1 MSLDLGTP
9 KVLEL
14 VLKLKQYPVLSR
26 EIRQRMR
33 DEIFRRG
40 IITPADFEREVR
52 KKARESQIREGLHD
66 PLVEER
72 VDVWEQRVSVI
83 RDDLTDFYFAH
94 NCPPSLFEQIVQE
107 VVNPRT
113 PDEDFVLSFNP
124 ELAPWAML
132 FARGEE
138 YEGYPPEQKARV
150 QHHLKEM
157 VVVLTKGMLSDQL
170 DFVGLAREFLTIGD
184 LKAIRQRRIGRG
196 KIGGKAAGMMLA
208 WKIIQR
214 YGAELDPELAQQV
227 VIPESFFVGA
237 DVFYDFQAI
246 NDLVRFMNQKYKK
259 LDAIR
264 AEYPEL
270 RRRYIGGEFP
280 EDTKEAFRALLVE
293 VGDSP
298 IVVRSSSLLEDNF
311 GYSFAGKYDS
321 FFLPNQ
327 GTPKENLKSLMRAIS
342 EVYASALSPDAL
354 EYRRRMGLLDYDERM
369 AVLIQKVVGSQYRRY
384 YLPALAGVAFSHNP
398 FRWNARIRH
407 EEGLVRLVWGLGTRA
422 VDRVSKEYPRMIA
435 LSHPTLRPEMGVQE
449 VNKYSQHLV
458 DVLDLQG
465 NQVETLPTY
474 ELLSSSYPGLHLIA
488 SVNKGDYVQ
497 PLFSLLDEPDPHTL
511 VLTFDNLIANTNF
524 VPLIKFVLTTLEQ
537 HYQRPVDIEFA
548 VERLGGPS
556 SKRLTLSL
564 LQCRPLSLQQNGQP
578 VEIPEKVPREDVL
591 FTANRLVPQGI
602 VSGIKYIVWIDP
614 SAYDRIPD
622 PVHKTQ
628 VARTV
633 GQLNQALEGEKFILM
648 GPGRWG
654 SSNVSLGVKVSYAD
668 IDHASVLIEV
678 ALAHGEHAPEA
689 SYGTHFFQDLVESRI
704 YPLPIY
710 PDDPQTAFAWS
721 FFDRAPNVLTS
732 ILPGHAG
739 DDTVKVIDIPEV
751 TGGRHLEIVMDG
763 EQERALGY
771 LK

>member
-548 VERLGGPS
+548 VERLGGPN

-591 FTANRLVPQGI
+591 FTANRLVPQGL

>member
-548 VERLGGPS
+548 VERLGGPN

>member
-14 VLKLKQYPVLSR
+14 VLKLKQYPILSR

-33 DEIFRRG
+33 EEIFRRG

-72 VDVWEQRVSVI
+72 VDVWERRIAMI

-94 NCPPSLFEQIVQE
+94 NCPPSLLEQIVQE

-138 YEGYPPEQKARV
+138 YEAYPPDQKARI

-170 DFVGLAREFLTIGD
+170 DFVGLAREFLTISD

-214 YGAELDPELAQQV
+214 YGAEIDPELAAHV
-227 VIPESFFVGA
+227 IIPESFFVGA

-264 AEYPEL
+264 AEFPEL

-280 EDTKEAFRALLVE
+280 EDTKESFRVLLTE

-327 GTPKENLKSLMRAIS
+327 GTPEENLKSLTRAIS
-342 EVYASALSPDAL
+342 EVYASALSPDAI

-369 AVLIQKVVGSQYRRY
+369 AVLIQKVVGSQYKRY
-384 YLPALAGVAFSHNP
+384 YFPALAGVAFSHNP
-398 FRWNARIRH
+398 FRWNARIRR

-449 VNKYSQHLV
+449 VSKYSQHLV

-488 SVNKGDYVQ
+488 SANKGDYVQ

-511 VLTFDNLIANTNF
+511 VLTFDSLIANTDF
-524 VPLIKFVLTTLEQ
+524 ISLMKFVLATLEQ

-548 VERLGGPS
+548 VERLGGPN
-556 SKRLTLSL
+556 SKELTLSL

-578 VEIPEKVPREDVL
+578 VEIPEHVPGEDVL
-591 FTANRLVPQGI
+591 FTANRLVPHGV
-602 VSGIKYIVWIDP
+602 VSGIRYIVWIDP
-614 SAYDRIPD
+614 SAYDRIPSS
-622 PVHKTQ
+622 VQKTQ
-628 VARTV
+628 IARTV
-633 GQLNQALEGEKFILM
+633 GQLNQALEGEKFVLM

-654 SSNVSLGVKVSYAD
+654 SSNASLGVKVTYAD

-689 SYGTHFFQDLVESRI
+689 SYGTHFFQDLVESKI

-710 PDDPQTAFAWS
+710 PDDSQTVFAWS
-721 FFDRAPNVLTS
+721 FFDRAPNVLTK
-732 ILPGHAG
+732 ILPGHTANG
-739 DDTVKVIDIPEV
+739 TVKLIDVPEV

-771 LK
+771 IR

>member
-14 VLKLKQYPVLSR
+14 VLKLKQYPILSR

-66 PLVEER
+66 PLAEER
-72 VDVWEQRVSVI
+72 VDVWEQRISLI

-94 NCPPSLFEQIVQE
+94 NCPPSLLEQIVQE

-138 YEGYPPEQKARV
+138 YESYPPEQRARV

-170 DFVGLAREFLTIGD
+170 DFVGLAREFLTISD

-214 YGAELDPELAQQV
+214 YGAEIDPELAAHV

-264 AEYPEL
+264 AEYPAL
-270 RRRYIGGEFP
+270 RRAYVGGEFP
-280 EDTKEAFRALLVE
+280 EDVKESFRSLLAE
-293 VGDSP
+293 VGASP

-311 GYSFAGKYDS
+311 GFSFAGKYDS
-321 FFLPNQ
+321 IFLPNQ
-327 GTPKENLKSLMRAIS
+327 GTPGQNLESLMHAIS
-342 EVYASALSPDAL
+342 EVYGSTLSPDAL

-369 AVLIQKVVGSQYRRY
+369 AVLIQKVVGSRYKRY

-398 FRWNARIRH
+398 FRWNARIRR

-449 VNKYSQHLV
+449 VSKYSQHLV
-458 DVLDLQG
+458 DVLDLTG
-465 NQVETLPTY
+465 NRLETLPTY
-474 ELLSSSYPGLHLIA
+474 DLLSSSYPGLHLIA

-524 VPLIKFVLTTLEQ
+524 VPLMKFVLTTLEQ

-548 VERLGGPS
+548 VERLGGPNS
-556 SKRLTLSL
+556 RELTLSL

-578 VEIPEKVPREDVL
+578 VEIPEQVPREDVL
-591 FTANRLVPQGI
+591 FMANRLVPHGV

-633 GQLNQALEGEKFILM
+633 GQLNQALEGEKFVLM

-654 SSNVSLGVKVSYAD
+654 SSNVSLGVKISYAD

-689 SYGTHFFQDLVESRI
+689 SYGTHFFQDLVESGI

-710 PDDPQTAFAWS
+710 PDDPQTAFAWA
-721 FFDRAPNVLTS
+721 FFDRAPNVLTR
-732 ILPGHAG
+732 ILPGHTNS
-739 DDTVKVIDIPEV
+739 DTVKVIDIPEV

>member
-14 VLKLKQYPVLSR
+14 VLKLKQYPILSR

-40 IITPADFEREVR
+40 IITPADFERELR

-72 VDVWEQRVSVI
+72 VDVWEQRISVI

-94 NCPPSLFEQIVQE
+94 NCPPSLLEQIVQE

-138 YEGYPPEQKARV
+138 YEGYSPEQKARV

-214 YGAELDPELAQQV
+214 YGAELDPELAQHV

-280 EDTKEAFRALLVE
+280 EDTKEAFRALLVG

-369 AVLIQKVVGSQYRRY
+369 AVLIQKVVGSRYKRY

-449 VNKYSQHLV
+449 VSKYSQHLV

-548 VERLGGPS
+548 VERLGGPN
-556 SKRLTLSL
+556 SKKLTLSL

-578 VEIPEKVPREDVL
+578 VEIPEQVPREDVL
-591 FTANRLVPQGI
+591 FTANRLVPHGV
-602 VSGIKYIVWIDP
+602 VSGVKYIVWVDP
-614 SAYDRIPD
+614 SAYDRVPD
-622 PVHKTQ
+622 PVRKTQ

-633 GQLNQALEGEKFILM
+633 GQLNQALEGEKFVLM

-710 PDDPQTAFAWS
+710 PDDPQTVFAWS
-721 FFDRAPNVLTS
+721 FFDRAPNVLTR

-739 DDTVKVIDIPEV
+739 DDTVKVIDIPGV

-763 EQERALGY
+763 EQEKALGY

>member
-214 YGAELDPELAQQV
+214 YGAELDPELARQV

-548 VERLGGPS
+548 VERLGGPN

-751 TGGRHLEIVMDG
+751 TGGCHLEIVMDG

>member
-72 VDVWEQRVSVI
+72 ADVWEQRVSVI

-94 NCPPSLFEQIVQE
+94 NCPPSLLEQIVPE
-107 VVNPRT
+107 VVDPRT
-113 PDEDFVLSFNP
+113 PDEGFVLSFNP

-138 YEGYPPEQKARV
+138 YESYPPEKRAGV

-170 DFVGLAREFLTIGD
+170 DFVGLAREFLTISD
-184 LKAIRQRRIGRG
+184 LKTIRQRRIGRG

-208 WKIIQR
+208 WEIIQR
-214 YGAELDPELAQQV
+214 YGAELNPKLAAQV

-246 NDLVRFMNQKYKK
+246 NNLVRFMNQKYKA

-270 RRRYIGGEFP
+270 RRAYVGGEFP
-280 EDTKEAFRALLVE
+280 EEVKEALRALLAE
-293 VGDSP
+293 VDDSP
-298 IVVRSSSLLEDNF
+298 IVVRSSSLLEDSF
-311 GYSFAGKYDS
+311 GFSFAGKYDS

-327 GTPKENLKSLMRAIS
+327 GTPEENLGALMRAIS

-354 EYRRRMGLLDYDERM
+354 QYRRRMGLLDYDERM
-369 AVLIQKVVGSQYRRY
+369 AVLIQKVVGSRYGRY

-398 FRWNARIRH
+398 FRWNARIRR
-407 EEGLVRLVWGLGTRA
+407 EDGLVRLVWGLGTRA

-435 LSHPTLRPEMGVQE
+435 LSHPTLRPEMGAQE
-449 VNKYSQHLV
+449 VSRYSQHLV
-458 DVLDLQG
+458 DVLDLKD
-465 NQVETLPTY
+465 NRLETLPTY
-474 ELLSSSYPGLHLIA
+474 ELLSSSYPGLNLIA
-488 SVNKGDYVQ
+488 SVNRGDYVQ
-497 PLFSLLDEPDPHTL
+497 PLFSLLDDPDPHSL
-511 VLTFDNLIANTNF
+511 VLTFDNLIAHTDF
-524 VPLIKFVLTTLEQ
+524 VPLMKFVLTILEQ
-537 HYQRPVDIEFA
+537 HYERPVDIEFA
-548 VERLGGPS
+548 VERLGGPKS
-556 SKRLTLSL
+556 RNVTLSL

-578 VEIPEKVPREDVL
+578 VELPEHVPSEDVL
-591 FTANRLVPQGI
+591 FTANRLVPHGV
-602 VSGIKYIVWIDP
+602 VSGIRYVVWIDP
-614 SAYDRIPD
+614 TAYDRMPD
-622 PVHKTQ
+622 AVQKTR
-628 VARTV
+628 VARLV
-633 GQLNQALEGEKFILM
+633 GQLNQRLAGEKFVLM

-654 SSNVSLGVKVSYAD
+654 SSNVNLGVRVSYAD
-668 IDHASVLIEV
+668 IDHASVLIEI

-710 PDDPQTAFAWS
+710 PDDPQTQFNWS
-721 FFDRAPNVLTS
+721 FFDSAPDVLGR
-732 ILPGHAG
+732 ILPECSTCDAL
-739 DDTVKVIDIPEV
+739 KVIDIVQV
-751 TGGRHLEIVMDG
+751 TGGRYLEIVMDG
-763 EQERALGY
+763 EQDRALGY

>member
-14 VLKLKQYPVLSR
+14 VLKLKQYPILSR

-40 IITPADFEREVR
+40 IITPADFERELR

-72 VDVWEQRVSVI
+72 VDVWEQRISVI

-94 NCPPSLFEQIVQE
+94 NCPPSLLEQIVQE

-138 YEGYPPEQKARV
+138 YEGYSPEQKARV

-214 YGAELDPELAQQV
+214 YGAELDPELAQHV

-280 EDTKEAFRALLVE
+280 EDTKEAFRALLVG

-369 AVLIQKVVGSQYRRY
+369 AVLIQKVVGSRYKRY

-449 VNKYSQHLV
+449 VSKYSQHLV

-548 VERLGGPS
+548 VERLGGPN
-556 SKRLTLSL
+556 SKKLTLSL
-564 LQCRPLSLQQNGQP
+564 LQCRPLSLQQNGQA
-578 VEIPEKVPREDVL
+578 VEIPEQVPREDVL
-591 FTANRLVPQGI
+591 FTANRLVPHGV
-602 VSGIKYIVWIDP
+602 VSGVKYIVWVDP
-614 SAYDRIPD
+614 SAYDRVPD
-622 PVHKTQ
+622 PVRKTQ

-633 GQLNQALEGEKFILM
+633 GQLNQALEGEKFVLM

-710 PDDPQTAFAWS
+710 PDDPQTVFAWS
-721 FFDRAPNVLTS
+721 FFDRAPNVLTR

-763 EQERALGY
+763 EQEKALGY